1 MDNSE
6 IGEIEKLREYINA
19 LEDEKIPLT
28 KKQAKK
34 LQQEQQIELPESM
47 PKTKVKRQ
55 MSEKQ
60 KDAFIKLQEKR
71 KANIEQRKYEKKIEA
86 SKLLLEYEEKKQN
99 EPKQKV
105 KSKVLVQES
114 ESDSEPEIIYVKKP
128 KKKTKKIVIEESE
141 SESEVEQQCP
151 SANWKSMK
159 NKKSNVKVTESK
171 VTVHKPPVNY
181 FCD

>member
-19 LEDEKIPLT
+19 LEDEKTPLT

-34 LQQEQQIELPESM
+34 LQQEKLETPTVEQI
-47 PKTKVKRQ
+47 PKPKEKRQ

-86 SKLLLEYEEKKQN
+86 SKLLREYEEKNRK
-99 EPKQKV
+99 EPTSKQKL
-105 KSKVLVQES
+105 KSKVIVEDS
-114 ESDSEPEIIYVKKP
+114 ESDSEPEIIYVNP
-128 KKKTKKIVIEESE
+128 KRKLRKLSLKNLKVNQRLNNN
-141 SESEVEQQCP
+141 VHQQIG
-151 SANWKSMK
+151 NQ
-159 NKKSNVKVTESK
+159 
-171 VTVHKPPVNY
+171 
-181 FCD
+181 